1 MPKDAYFECHL
12 NVRLED
18 PLRRTQLEAL
28 AHGHDCHL
36 SRNTFKK
43 LADGTSTVMMT
54 LRRYSGTSEEVQ
66 ELVAGI
72 RAHIEEEGFAVE
84 KEIVEFSLFD
94 SKVSHDAEWIR
105 ASA

>member
-18 PLRRTQLEAL
+18 PVRRPELEAI
-28 AHGHDCHL
+28 AHSHDCHL

-43 LADGTSTVMMT
+43 LVDGSSTVMMT

-66 ELVAGI
+66 QLVADI
-72 RAHIEEEGFAVE
+72 KANIESSGFAVE
-84 KEIVEFSLFD
+84 KEVIEFSLFD
-94 SKVSHDAEWIR
+94 SKVSHDAEWIK
-105 ASA
+105 AGA